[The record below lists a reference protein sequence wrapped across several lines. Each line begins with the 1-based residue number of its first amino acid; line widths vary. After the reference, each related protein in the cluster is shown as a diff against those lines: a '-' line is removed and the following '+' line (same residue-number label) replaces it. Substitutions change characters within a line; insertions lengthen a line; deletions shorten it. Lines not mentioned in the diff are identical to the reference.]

1 MVSNPDRRASP
12 RITDSMPVKVS
23 RLKSSS
29 QLDED
34 DTYCINVSS
43 SGIFFSS
50 QLDLQEGEKIDLQIM
65 PLSLP
70 IAEFGLVI
78 RASATV
84 TRAVKEFIGL
94 PLHYVAARFDSTP
107 RIEKL

>member
-1 MVSNPDRRASP
+1 MVPNPDRRACP
-12 RITDSMPVKVS
+12 RITDSMPVRVNRS
-23 RLKSSS
+23 KSAS

-43 SGIFFSS
+43 GGIFFSS

-65 PLSLP
+65 PLSIP

-84 TRAVKEFIGL
+84 LRALKESTGL
-94 PLHYVAARFDSTP
+94 PLHYIAARFDSAP